1 MDCITC
7 TSKREPVPY
16 LVHEEALARAERESE
31 RHVKAN
37 VRLWIALLVMT
48 VLFVGSNALWLY
60 YESQFVDEVTEID
73 QEVDT
78 GEGDAFVS
86 GVGDI
91 NYGESKTESDEA
103 NPNP

>member
-1 MDCITC
+1 M
-7 TSKREPVPY
+7 
-16 LVHEEALARAERESE
+16 ARMERSN
-31 RHVKAN
+31 R
-37 VRLWIALLVMT
+37 RLWVIILVLVVLLA
-48 VLFVGSNALWLY
+48 GSNAAWIY
-60 YESQFVDEVTEID
+60 YESQFVDEITEID

-78 GEGDAFVS
+78 VEGDAFVS